1 MLFSYK
7 TRRVLAGI
15 LPTLLTS
22 FVFVI
27 VAALCLL
34 LWLQRFVVYTPQGAV
49 LDFGLQPPTVTGVS
63 PQRPS
68 DSQVNI
74 EYPYEQP
81 ETSRPPEEPDIPDV
95 PDIPEEPDL
104 PDDPVVPSKQLL
116 SGYYFNA
123 SMVQNDPDGVLEQL
137 QQLPAGTAVLVQ
149 LANFWGYRYYTSEY
163 GTAIS
168 EANRK
173 KMDNVLQWLAESD
186 LYVIGRMPA
195 FRDYYYSV
203 EKENWPNS
211 LKTAE
216 AYRWYDSSNCYW
228 LDPTNQK
235 VLTRLTRIIG
245 ELKELGFDEVVFDDF
260 TMPDS
265 EKIVFNGDRK
275 EAIYTAAETLVT
287 ACAND
292 GFAVSFITKDYDFR
306 LPEGNCRLY
315 VEGVEASMVEDV
327 LQQIKTPD
335 NAVYLVFF
343 CSTFDNR
350 FDGCSVLRPLELA

>member
-1 MLFSYK
+1 MFFSYR
-7 TRRVLAGI
+7 TRRILSGIFPTMLTVLV
-15 LPTLLTS
+15 L
-22 FVFVI
+22 VV

-49 LDFGLQPPTVTGVS
+49 FDFGLQPPAMMGVI

-74 EYPYEQP
+74 EYPDEQP
-81 ETSRPPEEPDIPDV
+81 DEPQPPDVPDDPDIPDD
-95 PDIPEEPDL
+95 PDDPEL
-104 PDDPVVPSKQLL
+104 PDDPVTPDKTPL

-123 SMVQNDPDGVLEQL
+123 KAVQDDPDGVLEQL
-137 QQLPAGTAVLVQ
+137 QQLPTGTAVLIQ

-173 KMDNVLQWLAESD
+173 KMDDLLAWLADSD
-186 LYVIGRMPA
+186 LHVIGRLPA

-203 EKENWPNS
+203 NNTS
-211 LKTAE
+211 CGLKTAQG
-216 AYRWYDSSNCYW
+216 YLWQDSDRCYW

-235 VLTRLTRIIG
+235 ALTRLTQIVR
-245 ELKELGFDEVVFDDF
+245 ELKNLGVDEVVFDDF

-265 EKIVFNGDRK
+265 ESIVFSGDRK
-275 EAIYTAAETLVT
+275 EAIYAAAETLVT
-287 ACAND
+287 ACATED
-292 GFAVSFITKDYDFR
+292 FTVSFVTRDYGFR

-315 VEGVEASMVEDV
+315 VEGVEPAEVEDV
-327 LQQIKTPD
+327 LQQIQTPD
-335 NAVYLVFF
+335 DAVCIVFF